1 MNRGGIKLFA
11 GGWNQELKIL
21 AGSFLNIIFYWPFFS
36 IKYYIWLRKTSH
48 LKFDKSNSLDPE
60 QMFGFFARFRYFAG
74 SSISILLNKSSM
86 ILIRLATYRLFA
98 FVDFESWLPLLTW
111 LPLLYKWLMEI
122 QITWLPLL
130 NNSIIWNLAW
140 KSWKLKLKNYSVSA
154 LAEFAG
160 WQLYNFGWKNSS
172 QG

>member
-1 MNRGGIKLFA
+1 MRNGCPSLFPIFNRAMILIEIYSDKLIRGGIKLLA

-48 LKFDKSNSLDPE
+48 LKFDESNSLDPE
-60 QMFGFFARFRYFAG
+60 QNPD
-74 SSISILLNKSSM
+74 ILHDNLDGK
-86 ILIRLATYRLFA
+86 I
-98 FVDFESWLPLLTW
+98 
-111 LPLLYKWLMEI
+111 YKWLMEI

-160 WQLYNFGWKNSS
+160 WRL
-172 QG
+172 